1 MKKIFSLISLLAAVI
16 VFTACSSDNN
26 YTTSDN
32 YILEVVQAETTFGP
46 EASTGQ
52 IVVNS
57 DQSVVAFSSEDWCTV
72 SVQGNTVNV
81 SVTDYAEIASR
92 NALVTITSG
101 ARTVDVPVH
110 QNGVLFATKAPS
122 VISTDYSAQKFEY
135 EVKTNMTVDLTTSDD
150 WIKAEIVGD
159 NLVITLS
166 ENTTGA
172 KRTGTVSYSYGVT
185 SGEIQITQ
193 IDFSVDIL
201 GDYELWYSK
210 SATSAQWAYIPVTF
224 KYNSIDFTIGGV
236 DFSIPVKF
244 TNGTNPP
251 YEVTIAD
258 EQYVGLYDPYYCYL
272 AFDCYGYKLLTRYP
286 QYFFSYCGTST
297 SSITL
302 AEETYDDGTVI
313 FGGAVEG
320 MMELG
325 GEALDEGDIDTWY
338 LLAMSAQE
346 YTQENVLGPLLTM
359 YYPQFEKVPADA
371 AASRRSAPLKVR
383 NKFLKK

>member
-1 MKKIFSLISLLAAVI
+1 MLSVQELSVI
-16 VFTACSSDNN
+16 VM
-26 YTTSDN
+26 
-32 YILEVVQAETTFGP
+32 
-46 EASTGQ
+46 
-52 IVVNS
+52 
-57 DQSVVAFSSEDWCTV
+57 
-72 SVQGNTVNV
+72 
-81 SVTDYAEIASR
+81 
-92 NALVTITSG
+92 
-101 ARTVDVPVH
+101 
-110 QNGVLFATKAPS
+110 VLLP
-122 VISTDYSAQKFEY
+122 
-135 EVKTNMTVDLTTSDD
+135 
-150 WIKAEIVGD
+150 
-159 NLVITLS
+159 
-166 ENTTGA
+166 
-172 KRTGTVSYSYGVT
+172 
-185 SGEIQITQ
+185 GEIQITQ

-224 KYNSIDFTIGGV
+224 KYNSIDFTIGGA

-251 YEVTIAD
+251 YEVIIAD

-272 AFDCYGYKLLTRYP
+272 AFDSYGYKLLTRYP

-346 YTQENVLGPLLTM
+346 YTQENFLGPLLTM